1 MKKLLSLAAVLA
13 LSVSAFAAD
22 ALQIDSAHSSINF
35 SVRHMM
41 ISNVPGSITGISG
54 TVNYDDKDVAKS
66 SIDATIK
73 VTTISTAN
81 ENRDRD
87 LRGPNFFD
95 TDKFP
100 EAKFVSKRIEKRGDN
115 YVAIGDLT
123 IKDVTKEIEL
133 PFEISKGQTPNGLAI
148 GVSASTTINR
158 KDYHINY
165 GRVMDNGGAVVS
177 DNVKLEI
184 NLEAKPPRKDA
195 PKTAPTD
202 KKEEPKSETKK

>member
-1 MKKLLSLAAVLA
+1 LHKILSLAAVLL
-13 LSVSAFAAD
+13 LSASAFAAE
-22 ALQIDSAHSSINF
+22 ALQIDTAHSSINF
-35 SVRHMM
+35 RVRHML
-41 ISNVPGSITGISG
+41 ISNVPGSITGITG
-54 TVNYDDKDVAKS
+54 TVNYDEKDVTKS

-73 VTTISTAN
+73 VTTINTAN

-87 LRGPNFFD
+87 LRGANFFD

-100 EAKFVSKRIEKRGDN
+100 EAKFVSKRVEKRGDN

-133 PFEISKGQTPNGLAI
+133 PFELSKANTPMGPAI

-177 DNVKLEI
+177 DEVKLEI
-184 NLEAKPPRKDA
+184 NLEARPPRKEA
-195 PKTAPTD
+195 PKPATD
-202 KKEEPKSETKK
+202 TTKK

>member
-1 MKKLLSLAAVLA
+1 LHKILSLAAVLL
-13 LSVSAFAAD
+13 LSASAFAAE
-22 ALQIDSAHSSINF
+22 ALQIDTAHSSINF
-35 SVRHMM
+35 RVRHML
-41 ISNVPGSITGISG
+41 ISNVPGSITGITG
-54 TVNYDDKDVAKS
+54 TVNYDEKDVTKS

-73 VTTISTAN
+73 VTTINTAN

-87 LRGPNFFD
+87 LRGANFFD

-115 YVAIGDLT
+115 YVAIGDLK

-133 PFEISKGQTPNGLAI
+133 PFELSKANTPMGPAI

-177 DNVKLEI
+177 DEVKLEI
-184 NLEAKPPRKDA
+184 NLEARPPRKEA
-195 PKTAPTD
+195 PKPATD
-202 KKEEPKSETKK
+202 TTKK

>member
-1 MKKLLSLAAVLA
+1 MKKLFVFAAVLA

-54 TVNYDDKDVAKS
+54 TVSFDDKDVTKS

-73 VTTISTAN
+73 VTTINTGN

-87 LRGPNFFD
+87 LRGANFFD

-123 IKDVTKEIEL
+123 IKDVTKQIDL
-133 PFEISKGQTPNGLAI
+133 PFELSKGQTPNGTAI
-148 GVSASTTINR
+148 GVSASITINR
-158 KDYHINY
+158 KDYNINY
-165 GRVMDNGGAVVS
+165 SRMMDNGGAVVS
-177 DNVKLEI
+177 DSVKLEI
-184 NLEAKPPRKDA
+184 NLEAKPPRKEA
-195 PKTAPTD
+195 PKPATD
-202 KKEEPKSETKK
+202 TTKK

>member
-1 MKKLLSLAAVLA
+1 MKKFAVLTA
-13 LSVSAFAAD
+13 ILVLSVSAFAAD

-35 SVRHMM
+35 RVRHML
-41 ISNVPGSITGISG
+41 ISNVPGSITGITG
-54 TVNYDDKDVAKS
+54 TIHYDDHDVTKS
-66 SIDATIK
+66 SIEAIIK
-73 VTTISTAN
+73 VSTINTNN
-81 ENRDRD
+81 EGRDKD
-87 LRGPNFFD
+87 LRSPSFFD
-95 TDKFP
+95 TEKYP

-133 PFEISKGQTPNGLAI
+133 PFELAKNNTPAGPAI

-165 GRVMDNGGAVVS
+165 NRVMDNGGAVVS
-177 DNVKLEI
+177 DDVKLEI

-195 PKTAPTD
+195 PKPASDT
-202 KKEEPKSETKK
+202 TKK

>member
-1 MKKLLSLAAVLA
+1 LQKLFTLAAVLA

-22 ALQIDSAHSSINF
+22 ALQIDSAHSSVNF

-54 TVNYDDKDVAKS
+54 TVNFDDKDATKS
-66 SIDATIK
+66 SIEAIIK
-73 VTTISTAN
+73 VTTINTGN

-133 PFEISKGQTPNGLAI
+133 PFELSKGQTPNGTAI
-148 GVSASTTINR
+148 GVSASITINR
-158 KDYHINY
+158 KDYNINY
-165 GRVMDNGGAVVS
+165 SRMMDNGGAVVS

-184 NLEAKPPRKDA
+184 NLEAKPPRKEA
-195 PKTAPTD
+195 PKPASD
-202 KKEEPKSETKK
+202 KK

>member
-1 MKKLLSLAAVLA
+1 LKKFAVLTA
-13 LSVSAFAAD
+13 ILVLSASAFAAE
-22 ALQIDSAHSSINF
+22 ALQIDTGHSSINF
-35 SVRHMM
+35 RVRHML
-41 ISNVPGSITGISG
+41 ISNVPGSITGITG
-54 TVNYDDKDVAKS
+54 TVNYDDKDVTQS

-73 VTTISTAN
+73 VTTINTAN
-81 ENRDRD
+81 EGRDKD

-133 PFEISKGQTPNGLAI
+133 PFELSKANTPFGPAI

-177 DNVKLEI
+177 DEVKLEI
-184 NLEAKPPRKDA
+184 NLEARPPRKEA
-195 PKTAPTD
+195 PKPATD
-202 KKEEPKSETKK
+202 TTKK

>member
-1 MKKLLSLAAVLA
+1 MHKILSLAAVLL
-13 LSVSAFAAD
+13 LSASAFAAE
-22 ALQIDSAHSSINF
+22 ALQIDTAHSSINF
-35 SVRHMM
+35 RVRHML
-41 ISNVPGSITGISG
+41 ISNVPGSITGITG
-54 TVNYDDKDVAKS
+54 TVNYDEKDVTKS

-73 VTTISTAN
+73 VTTINTAN

-87 LRGPNFFD
+87 LRGANFFD

-100 EAKFVSKRIEKRGDN
+100 EAKFVSKRVEKRGDN

-133 PFEISKGQTPNGLAI
+133 PFELSKANTPMGPAI

-177 DNVKLEI
+177 DEVKLEI
-184 NLEAKPPRKDA
+184 NLEARPPRKEA
-195 PKTAPTD
+195 PKPATD
-202 KKEEPKSETKK
+202 TTKK